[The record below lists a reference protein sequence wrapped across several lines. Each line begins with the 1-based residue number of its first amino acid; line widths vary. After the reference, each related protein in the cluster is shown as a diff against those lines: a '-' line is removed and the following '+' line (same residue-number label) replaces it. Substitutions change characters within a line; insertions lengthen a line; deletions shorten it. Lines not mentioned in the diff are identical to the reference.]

1 MIRAILWAQWK
12 SIRILRSSGRGAL
25 FSAITSAIW
34 YGLWTIAAIGL
45 ASFTADP
52 NLRHEVEALFPA
64 VLIFVM
70 IYWQLA
76 PILVASL
83 GASLDLKKLLAYP
96 IPTARLFWIEVMLRV
111 TTGIE
116 MLLILTGGAIGLIL
130 NPQFGGWAKAP
141 RIIAPLLVFVVFN
154 LLLASGIR
162 GLIER
167 LLSRRHLREIFVAV
181 VVMLSALPQLLVVTG
196 VPKGVM
202 QRLMSQDSSVLSP
215 WIAGTRIPL
224 YGSSVAPWAV
234 LLAWTAAAY
243 WFGRWQ
249 FESNLRFDS
258 QAAQATKYAA
268 MAFSEDSWRTRAFRL
283 PSALLPDPVG
293 AIVEKELRT
302 LARTPRFRLV
312 FILGF
317 TFGLVVWLPLIFGRR
332 SGGSSVAGDNFLTL
346 VCLYALVLLGQV
358 TYWNAFGF
366 DRSAAQ
372 AYFVLPAP
380 ISRALIGKNLAAGVF
395 VFLEM
400 LAVTAACLVMRM
412 RPTPLKILEAFLVT
426 PVVALYL
433 MAAGNLSSVHMPR
446 ALNPERAM
454 HGGAAG
460 RSQAFMLL
468 AYPLALLPMLL
479 AYGARYAFDSE
490 LAFYVLLAF
499 AAGLGV
505 VVYWIALGSAVTAAE
520 SRKEQIVTELS
531 RADGP
536 VATE

>member
-1 MIRAILWAQWK
+1 LIRAILWAQWK

-196 VPKGVM
+196 VP
-202 QRLMSQDSSVLSP
+202 
-215 WIAGTRIPL
+215 
-224 YGSSVAPWAV
+224 
-234 LLAWTAAAY
+234 
-243 WFGRWQ
+243 
-249 FESNLRFDS
+249 
-258 QAAQATKYAA
+258 
-268 MAFSEDSWRTRAFRL
+268 
-283 PSALLPDPVG
+283 
-293 AIVEKELRT
+293 
-302 LARTPRFRLV
+302 
-312 FILGF
+312 
-317 TFGLVVWLPLIFGRR
+317 
-332 SGGSSVAGDNFLTL
+332 
-346 VCLYALVLLGQV
+346 
-358 TYWNAFGF
+358 
-366 DRSAAQ
+366 
-372 AYFVLPAP
+372 PAP
-380 ISRALIGKNLAAGVF
+380 TPYVGQLIQLDVQS
-395 VFLEM
+395 VS
-400 LAVTAACLVMRM
+400 
-412 RPTPLKILEAFLVT
+412 
-426 PVVALYL
+426 
-433 MAAGNLSSVHMPR
+433 LSAP
-446 ALNPERAM
+446 
-454 HGGAAG
+454 
-460 RSQAFMLL
+460 
-468 AYPLALLPMLL
+468 
-479 AYGARYAFDSE
+479 
-490 LAFYVLLAF
+490 
-499 AAGLGV
+499 
-505 VVYWIALGSAVTAAE
+505 
-520 SRKEQIVTELS
+520 
-531 RADGP
+531 
-536 VATE
+536 